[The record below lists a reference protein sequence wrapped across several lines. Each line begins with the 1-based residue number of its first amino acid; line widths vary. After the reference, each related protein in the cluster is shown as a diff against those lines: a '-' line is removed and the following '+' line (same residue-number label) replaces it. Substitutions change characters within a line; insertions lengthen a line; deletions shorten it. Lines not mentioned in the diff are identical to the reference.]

1 VRKVLLINDTRMVG
15 HHGSSAVVDVIIQQ
29 FARRDIIV
37 YSHLQNL
44 GDHGCHAVVI
54 NGEGAMHGAQKN
66 SHVFSRI
73 GQEMSQ
79 RGIPVFLINT
89 VFDEHTPEIVARM
102 RHFTHVYCRETP
114 SAERLAASGAR
125 VGVCPDLTY
134 ALELGTV
141 GWRPG
146 DAIVVLD
153 TTVATTNRKLHQF
166 CRENDLRFQP
176 IRTSPRLVRAT
187 DPRNLIRIARFNA
200 KKYVGKLAPGS
211 YALNRYSNAV
221 GSTQTF
227 VRLLAEG
234 TRVVIAARFHG
245 VCFCMKVGVP
255 FLAVSS
261 NTPKIEGMLADAG
274 LGDRMLD
281 MADLDLKV
289 IESRSLWTTTHEERR
304 QHYVADAKERISKM
318 FDDIAQTIR

>member
-1 VRKVLLINDTRMVG
+1 
-15 HHGSSAVVDVIIQQ
+15 
-29 FARRDIIV
+29 
-37 YSHLQNL
+37 
-44 GDHGCHAVVI
+44 
-54 NGEGAMHGAQKN
+54 
-66 SHVFSRI
+66 
-73 GQEMSQ
+73 
-79 RGIPVFLINT
+79 
-89 VFDEHTPEIVARM
+89 VA
-102 RHFTHVYCRETP
+102 
-114 SAERLAASGAR
+114 AK
-125 VGVCPDLTY
+125 
-134 ALELGTV
+134 
-141 GWRPG
+141 
-146 DAIVVLD
+146 
-153 TTVATTNRKLHQF
+153 NRKLHQF

-176 IRTSPRLVRAT
+176 VRTSPRLVRVT
-187 DPRNLIRIARFNA
+187 DPHNLMRIARFNA

-274 LGDRMLD
+274 LCDRMLD

-304 QHYVADAKERISKM
+304 QCYIADAKERISKM

>member
-1 VRKVLLINDTRMVG
+1 
-15 HHGSSAVVDVIIQQ
+15 
-29 FARRDIIV
+29 
-37 YSHLQNL
+37 
-44 GDHGCHAVVI
+44 
-54 NGEGAMHGAQKN
+54 
-66 SHVFSRI
+66 
-73 GQEMSQ
+73 MSQ

-89 VFDEHTPEIVARM
+89 AFDEHAPEIVGRM
-102 RHFTHVYCRETP
+102 RHFTRVYCRETP

-153 TTVATTNRKLHQF
+153 TTVATKNRKLHRF

-176 IRTSPRLVRAT
+176 IRTSPRLIRIT
-187 DPRNLIRIARFNA
+187 DPRNLMRIARFNA

-221 GSTQTF
+221 ASTQTF
-227 VRLLAEG
+227 VRLLAED

-255 FLAVSS
+255 FLAISS

-281 MADLDLKV
+281 IADLDLKA

-304 QHYVADAKERISKM
+304 QRYMADTKERISKM
-318 FDDIAQTIR
+318 FDDIAQAVR